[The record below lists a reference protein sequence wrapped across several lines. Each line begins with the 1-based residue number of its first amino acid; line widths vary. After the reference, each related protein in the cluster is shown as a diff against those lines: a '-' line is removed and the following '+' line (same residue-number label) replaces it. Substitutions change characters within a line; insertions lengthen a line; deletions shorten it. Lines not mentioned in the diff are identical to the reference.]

1 MNDLIIIGAGPGGY
15 ELALEAS
22 QKGLVTTLIEKE
34 KIGGTCLNSGC
45 IPTKAYYKT
54 ASLIRELKSSST
66 LGVEGDFKI
75 NFLNVKKRKDEI
87 VKQLQEG
94 IIFSL
99 KKAKVNYI
107 NGFAKLIDHNTVI
120 VNDELIQGKNI
131 VIATGSRGFLLPG
144 FEDALTSKEIL
155 ELEILPKKL
164 VIIGGGVIGI
174 EMASIFNYLG
184 TEVEVVEYM
193 DSIIPNADKEVSKRL
208 LNLLKNQGIKFHL
221 NSKALRKEGSIVY
234 IDTKSE
240 IQSLECDQVLI
251 AIGRKPNLEG
261 IGLEDL
267 KINFNSKGIIV
278 DQNFKTNL
286 DNIYAIGDVTG
297 KMMLA
302 HFATY
307 NGYQVLKDIMKED
320 RKINFDLVPGCVF
333 TFPEVSWVGMT
344 EEECKASNLEYN
356 VYKGLYR
363 ANGKA
368 LTMNETDGFVKMI
381 VSNGEIKGVHIIG
394 VDSSTL
400 IHEMNLV
407 MNVNMHQKEFLDIIH
422 AHPTIS
428 EILHMT
434 WK

>member
-22 QKGLVTTLIEKE
+22 QKGLTTTLIEKDN
-34 KIGGTCLNSGC
+34 IGGTCLNSGC

-54 ASLIRELKSSST
+54 ASLIKELKSSSD
-66 LGVEGDFKI
+66 LGVEVDFKV

-87 VKQLQEG
+87 VKQLQDG

-107 NGFAKLIDHNTVI
+107 SGYAKLIDQNTVM

-131 VIATGSRGFLLPG
+131 VIATGSRGFLIPG
-144 FEDALTSKEIL
+144 FEGALTSKEIL
-155 ELEILPKKL
+155 ELEELPKKL

-193 DSIIPNADKEVSKRL
+193 DRIIPNADKEVSKRL
-208 LNLLKNQGIKFHL
+208 LNLLKSQGIKFHL

-234 IDTKSE
+234 IETNSE

-261 IGLEDL
+261 IGLEEL
-267 KINFNSKGIIV
+267 NINFNSKGIIV
-278 DQNFKTNL
+278 DSNFKTNL

-302 HFATY
+302 HYATY
-307 NGYQVLKDIMKED
+307 NGYQVLKDILKENG
-320 RKINFDLVPGCVF
+320 KINFDLVPGCVF
-333 TFPEVSWVGMT
+333 TFPEVSWVGLT
-344 EEECKASNLEYN
+344 EEECRASNLEYI
-356 VYKGLYR
+356 VHKGLYR

-381 VSNGEIKGVHIIG
+381 VSNGMIIGVHIIG
-394 VDSSTL
+394 VDSSIL

-407 MNVNMHQKEFLDIIH
+407 MNTNMHQKEFLDIIH

-428 EILHMT
+428 EILHNT
-434 WK
+434 LK